1 MIRGRLARRY
11 AAPLIVFTL
20 LLALL
25 ALRKHSEQASRQPAA
40 AEAES
45 LSFFASLPNNLTVIL
60 LWTKYYSIEWNE
72 PSFERNSICPGKCF
86 ITSDRRYTKVAAAV
100 VFHASGMNLDP
111 EDVPAYRSPS
121 QYYVFFTQESP
132 PMTAFKTRRG
142 VWQSFPPNF
151 FNLTMTYRSDSDIH
165 VPYDR
170 FIPTDEDVPGVSK
183 YVYSWND
190 VEDAIAKKTKT
201 AIQFVGNCYSGS
213 GRETIVR
220 ALQRY
225 IELDRFGYCAGRKCD
240 KQCEE
245 DILPSY
251 RFYIAF
257 ENNVCDEY
265 VTEKFWRVKK
275 LIVPIVLKASVMRG
289 IAPNNSFIAV
299 DQFKSVASLAAYL
312 MRLSRNDTEYAKYF
326 EWTKHYQRTS
336 TQLDEGRM
344 RDGGGGDDDGS
355 DPVCVERVDEI
366 FRVEEHAEEG
376 SEATMTVVDLTGEAV
391 GGGRSDC

>member
-1 MIRGRLARRY
+1 
-11 AAPLIVFTL
+11 
-20 LLALL
+20 
-25 ALRKHSEQASRQPAA
+25 
-40 AEAES
+40 
-45 LSFFASLPNNLTVIL
+45 
-60 LWTKYYSIEWNE
+60 
-72 PSFERNSICPGKCF
+72 
-86 ITSDRRYTKVAAAV
+86 
-100 VFHASGMNLDP
+100 
-111 EDVPAYRSPS
+111 
-121 QYYVFFTQESP
+121 
-132 PMTAFKTRRG
+132 
-142 VWQSFPPNF
+142 
-151 FNLTMTYRSDSDIH
+151 MTYRSDSDIH

-336 TQLDEGRM
+336 TQLDEG
-344 RDGGGGDDDGS
+344 
-355 DPVCVERVDEI
+355 
-366 FRVEEHAEEG
+366 
-376 SEATMTVVDLTGEAV
+376 
-391 GGGRSDC
+391 